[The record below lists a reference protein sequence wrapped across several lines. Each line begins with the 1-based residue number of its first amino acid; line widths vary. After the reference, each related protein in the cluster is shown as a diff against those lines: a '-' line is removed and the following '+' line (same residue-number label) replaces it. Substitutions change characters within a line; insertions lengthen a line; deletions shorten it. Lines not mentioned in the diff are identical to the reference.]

1 MSGLD
6 ARGPVWAASRSFVHA
21 LLLCVLLPSAIA
33 QAEQAADPSPIQV
46 EAAPPEAMSA
56 EDAAASADGGDRG
69 VDALPTEPVSA
80 PSQDSAS
87 ERNLDALS
95 AELDET
101 GNTRPDPFETV
112 NRHIFSF
119 NTGVDIVLL
128 DPLTR
133 AYRFVLGDF
142 ARQSVRNL
150 FANLNTPVIL
160 VNDLLQLE
168 AKDAAITTTRFVLNS
183 TMGMGGLFDPA
194 SSFGLEA
201 HDSGFG
207 ETLEAA
213 GLPSGPYLMMPLLGP
228 TTVRDGFGN
237 LVDVA
242 MAPQSY
248 ILPVLGS
255 IILTGSN
262 GVVVREKHFEDMQA
276 LREQSV
282 DYYASLRSA
291 FFENLESRR

>member
-1 MSGLD
+1 M
-6 ARGPVWAASRSFVHA
+6 RPENAAN
-21 LLLCVLLPSAIA
+21 SACDESNGI
-33 QAEQAADPSPIQV
+33 D
-46 EAAPPEAMSA
+46 AAPA
-56 EDAAASADGGDRG
+56 EPLA
-69 VDALPTEPVSA
+69 A

-87 ERNLDALS
+87 EENLDALS
-95 AELDET
+95 AELDAS
-101 GNTRPDPFETV
+101 GDARPDPFETV
-112 NRHIFSF
+112 NRQILSF
-119 NTGVDIVLL
+119 NNGVDIVLL

-168 AKDAAITTTRFVLNS
+168 AKAAAITTTRFVLNS

-194 SSFGLEA
+194 SSFGLEG

-213 GLPSGPYLMMPLLGP
+213 GLPSGPYLMMPLFGP

-248 ILPVLGS
+248 VLPLLGS
-255 IILTGSN
+255 ILITGSN

-291 FFENLESRR
+291 FFESLESRR